1 MANFIIPFIILIL
14 VVVFIHEYGHY
25 YFAKRYGVGVT
36 DFSIGFG
43 KEIFGWNDKSGTRWK
58 ICWIPLG
65 GYVKFFGD
73 RNVFSQS
80 DQEELLKKYNDE
92 DKKKLF
98 VLKPLYQRSLIVA
111 GGPLANF
118 VLAIIIFFFIYT
130 FVGKDFTPAMIDEV
144 RKDSPAEIA
153 GLMKNDVILEIDN
166 TKVKSIMDV
175 SKLITMSTSEFINF
189 KVSRYDENILL
200 KVKPNIVDTK
210 DNLGNKIKKRM
221 VGIKLGAFNN
231 EVNHVKLGPSKSL
244 VYAVN
249 EVYFVC
255 ISSLKYLGTL
265 IKGKG
270 DTSQLGGYSANFK
283 RFTKYIKEGKEG
295 YAKSAYSAYRERSV
309 GLGAMGFHAYLQ
321 SQNIAFEG
329 IYATGFNH
337 RAFKHI
343 KSKAVQATERLADM
357 RGECPD
363 LHNTNRRNAHLIAI
377 APNAS
382 SGIICS
388 GTSPSIEPF
397 RANVYTHKTLS
408 GSFNVRNRYLE
419 EILQVKILDR
429 TGIILDIFA
438 MRAQTAEAKLQVELN
453 LHKEAY
459 SVFTRSYKAIRNP
472 QNRNRI
478 RGEDCI
484 WAARAAAGARRPTEA
499 LEWLDRSGYSTKEL
513 RQYKS
518 MPEFKSYLDRI
529 GFEAL
534 FGTEN

>member
-175 SKLITMSTSEFINF
+175 SKLITMSTPEFINF
-189 KVSRYDENILL
+189 KVSRYDKNILL

-221 VGIKLGAFNN
+221 VGITLIPYNN
-231 EVNHVKLGPSKSL
+231 EINHKKLGPTKALYYSI
-244 VYAVN
+244 N
-249 EVYFVC
+249 EVYFVS
-255 ISSLKYLGTL
+255 ISSLKYLGS
-265 IKGKG
+265 IIFGSG
-270 DTSQLGGYSANFK
+270 DSSQLGGPIRIAKISGQVAEFGLIP
-283 RFTKYIKEGKEG
+283 FLSMMAYI
-295 YAKSAYSAYRERSV
+295 SISL
-309 GLGAMGFHAYLQ
+309 GLINLFPIPLLDGGHLMFY
-321 SQNIAFEG
+321 AFEKVLG
-329 IYATGFNH
+329 RPLSQKTQEGF
-337 RAFKHI
+337 F
-343 KSKAVQATERLADM
+343 
-357 RGECPD
+357 
-363 LHNTNRRNAHLIAI
+363 
-377 APNAS
+377 
-382 SGIICS
+382 
-388 GTSPSIEPF
+388 
-397 RANVYTHKTLS
+397 
-408 GSFNVRNRYLE
+408 
-419 EILQVKILDR
+419 
-429 TGIILDIFA
+429 
-438 MRAQTAEAKLQVELN
+438 
-453 LHKEAY
+453 
-459 SVFTRSYKAIRNP
+459 
-472 QNRNRI
+472 
-478 RGEDCI
+478 
-484 WAARAAAGARRPTEA
+484 
-499 LEWLDRSGYSTKEL
+499 
-513 RQYKS
+513 
-518 MPEFKSYLDRI
+518 RI
-529 GFEAL
+529 GL
-534 FGTEN
+534 FLILSLMFFATFNDLKDLGLF